1 MVNVGFP
8 VLPPGQNARVGLL
21 LCGLFDFSVEPRGV
35 SFFDQL
41 ALKGLC
47 SWPLINFLKIEL
59 LKHAILTSF
68 FISWNFLSLLF

>member
-35 SFFDQL
+35 SFFNQL
-41 ALKGLC
+41 ALKCLY
-47 SWPLINFLKIEL
+47 SWPFDKLFGTFEIRHFDE
-59 LKHAILTSF
+59 F
-68 FISWNFLSLLF
+68 FPSLFQW